1 MIKHGSSL
9 KNYDGSH
16 TLEGYRHSLP
26 IIRYKHWR
34 YQKGLLMA
42 SYIGMHTRNKK
53 GIMASYIGM
62 HTRNKKGIMASYI
75 GMHTRNKKGI
85 MASYIGMHTRNKK
98 GIKMRMEITIGF
110 DD

>member
-1 MIKHGSSL
+1 
-9 KNYDGSH
+9 
-16 TLEGYRHSLP
+16 
-26 IIRYKHWR
+26 
-34 YQKGLLMA
+34 
-42 SYIGMHTRNKK
+42 
-53 GIMASYIGM
+53 
-62 HTRNKKGIMASYI
+62 MASYI